1 MCEMAYENCY
11 VGCLEMGATL
21 GKCHRIR
28 ASRALLTSEFQ
39 FTFFSIGLN
48 GHPAHFVELA
58 DD

>member
-1 MCEMAYENCY
+1 
-11 VGCLEMGATL
+11 MGVTL

-39 FTFFSIGLN
+39 LKFFSIGLN